1 MRTRFALCCVLLLAT
16 PLHADA
22 PPAALVDALF
32 TAARFE
38 ENLENLREAAIA
50 DWRHTGENVLSA
62 GDDPA
67 WDAAILENNDPAR
80 IAAEFRQGFLT
91 VPFPQAEMETAIAEL
106 QTPFGQRLTQIGL
119 DISAL
124 LGAAGNLAGDFA
136 AAELTN
142 GPRVLAADRVLAL
155 RGSVDTHFAFLRDS
169 ELAYILGLN
178 GGTLVDSALLD
189 HVDQTTQDYMADW
202 DSHFE
207 DMRDGVTLS
216 YRQMFFLVTEGFT
229 PDEVEA
235 WVTRA
240 EQPWAQAFE
249 AAFQA
254 GFREAYRHSMY
265 RQGQAV
271 AVWDNATVAND

>member
-1 MRTRFALCCVLLLAT
+1 
-16 PLHADA
+16 
-22 PPAALVDALF
+22 
-32 TAARFE
+32 
-38 ENLENLREAAIA
+38 
-50 DWRHTGENVLSA
+50 
-62 GDDPA
+62 
-67 WDAAILENNDPAR
+67 
-80 IAAEFRQGFLT
+80 
-91 VPFPQAEMETAIAEL
+91 
-106 QTPFGQRLTQIGL
+106 
-119 DISAL
+119 
-124 LGAAGNLAGDFA
+124 
-136 AAELTN
+136 
-142 GPRVLAADRVLAL
+142 
-155 RGSVDTHFAFLRDS
+155 
-169 ELAYILGLN
+169 
-178 GGTLVDSALLD
+178 
-189 HVDQTTQDYMADW
+189 MADW